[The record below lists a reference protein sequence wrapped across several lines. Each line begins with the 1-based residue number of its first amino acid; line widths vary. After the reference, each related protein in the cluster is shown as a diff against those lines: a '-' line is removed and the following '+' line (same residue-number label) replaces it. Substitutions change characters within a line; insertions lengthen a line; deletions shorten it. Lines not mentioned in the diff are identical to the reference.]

1 MEPVRIQKYLAS
13 IGIGSRRSIEKM
25 MTEGKIKINGK
36 KPKLGDKVTNRDR
49 ITVEGKRIKHI
60 PQTKRFIA
68 FHKPKG
74 VESTMQKSENTKTL
88 RNFDFGEERMYPVG
102 RLDKNS
108 RGLILMTNDGD
119 LANQLTHP
127 RYEHEK
133 EYIVKVDKRVT
144 PIILDQ
150 LSKGTLHI
158 GGKTVK
164 KAEVEKLDTNVFSI
178 ILKEGRNRQIR
189 KMCTALNLEVKDL
202 LRVRIANI
210 ELKDLKPGEFRELKK
225 EDVIVSG
232 KKKK

>member
-1 MEPVRIQKYLAS
+1 MEPIRIQKYLAS
-13 IGIGSRRSIEKM
+13 IGIASRRSIEKM
-25 MTEGKIKINGK
+25 MKEGKIKVNDK
-36 KPKLGDKVTNRDR
+36 KPKLGDKVTNRDK
-49 ITVEGKRIKHI
+49 ITIEGKRIKHI
-60 PQTKRFIA
+60 QQVKRFIA

-88 RNFDFGEERMYPVG
+88 SSFYFGEERMYPVG

-108 RGLILMTNDGD
+108 RGLILMTNDGQ

-127 RYEHEK
+127 KYEHEK

-150 LSKGTLHI
+150 LSKGALHI

-178 ILKEGRNRQIR
+178 TLKEGRNRQIR
-189 KMCTALNLEVKDL
+189 KMCGALNLEVKDL
-202 LRVRIANI
+202 LRVRISNI
-210 ELKDLKPGEFRELKK
+210 ILGDLKPGEFRELKK
-225 EDVIVSG
+225 DDIIL
-232 KKKK
+232 

>member
-68 FHKPKG
+68 FYKPKG

-108 RGLILMTNDGD
+108 HGLILMTNDGD

-150 LSKGTLHI
+150 LSKGALHI

-164 KAEVEKLDTNVFSI
+164 KAEVGKLDTNVFSI

-189 KMCTALNLEVKDL
+189 KMCGALNLEVKDL

-225 EDVIVSG
+225 EDVLVSE